1 MTETLHYKTA
11 VLFGGTGF
19 IGTHLAASLLKS
31 STVEEVFLADL
42 VSTPTNL
49 WPKEL
54 QEFNTQGKVHFV
66 ELDVRKPIQHS
77 DLPQNVDLI
86 VNLAAVHKQPGHK
99 EQEYFETNLAG
110 AENVCAWATQV
121 KCNKMIF
128 TSSIATFG
136 KATEPKTED
145 SLPTPNTPYGIS
157 KLVAE
162 KIHLTWQAGDPSR
175 RLLIV
180 RPGVIFGHNEN
191 GNVTRMIKAVLGR
204 YFFYTGNK
212 KVRKAGGYVKELCN
226 SMMWMLRHQNIK
238 AQPVLLY
245 NFSMDPA
252 PTVEDYVH
260 AINKTV
266 NRSNFTPNVP
276 HTLLLTASYF
286 IEALARVLKI
296 KQPISPVRMKKLV
309 HQNLIVPTVLKDS
322 GYTYQ
327 YTLDSAMADWKQEWP
342 EDWSKK

>member
-1 MTETLHYKTA
+1 MTENLHYKTA

-19 IGTHLAASLLKS
+19 IGTHLAATLLS
-31 STVEEVFLADL
+31 TSTVEEVFLADL

-54 QEFNTQGKVHFV
+54 QEFNAQGKVHFV
-66 ELDVRKPIQHS
+66 ELDVRKPISHS
-77 DLPQNVDLI
+77 DLPQSVDLV
-86 VNLAAVHKQPGHK
+86 VNLAAVHKQPGHD
-99 EQEYFETNLAG
+99 EHEYFETNLVG
-110 AENVCAWATQV
+110 AENVCAWAAQV
-121 KCNKMIF
+121 NCNQVIF

-162 KIHLTWQAGDPSR
+162 KIHLTWQAGDSAR

-180 RPGVIFGHNEN
+180 RPGVIFGHGEE
-191 GNVTRMIKAVLGR
+191 GNVTRMVKAVLAR

-226 SMMWMLRHQNIK
+226 SIVWMLKHQNIK

-260 AINKTV
+260 AINKTAK
-266 NRSNFTPNVP
+266 RKGFTLNVP

-286 IEALARVLKI
+286 IEALARILKI

-322 GYTYQ
+322 GYNYQ
-327 YTLDSAMADWKQEWP
+327 YTLDSAMADWQQEWP
-342 EDWSKK
+342 QDWSKK